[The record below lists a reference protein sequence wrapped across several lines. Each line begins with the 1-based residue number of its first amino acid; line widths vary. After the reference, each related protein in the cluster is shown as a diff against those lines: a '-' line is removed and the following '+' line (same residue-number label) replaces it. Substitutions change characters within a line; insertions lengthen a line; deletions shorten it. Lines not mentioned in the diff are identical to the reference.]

1 MVCIE
6 GDEGERWV
14 VTREQVKRKLGDCI
28 RFVSKEERDL
38 GQYTQ
43 SGKKTFKRLKI
54 EETIFG
60 TPHQGPHFPFP
71 FQELPQDPDYQVP
84 HGHLLI
90 CNVLT
95 SQKEDWLEIS
105 NE

>member
-1 MVCIE
+1 MGIVS
-6 GDEGERWV
+6 DLFLKR
-14 VTREQVKRKLGDCI
+14 REIWGNIPGVARKH
-28 RFVSKEERDL
+28 
-38 GQYTQ
+38 
-43 SGKKTFKRLKI
+43 FKRLEI
-54 EETIFG
+54 EETMLG

>member
-1 MVCIE
+1 MGIVA
-6 GDEGERWV
+6 DLFLKR
-14 VTREQVKRKLGDCI
+14 REIWGNIPGVARKH
-28 RFVSKEERDL
+28 
-38 GQYTQ
+38 
-43 SGKKTFKRLKI
+43 FKRLEI
-54 EETIFG
+54 EETILG
-60 TPHQGPHFPFP
+60 TPHQGP

-95 SQKEDWLEIS
+95 SQKGDWSEIS